1 MKENYYYYIK
11 NDKIDFYYI
20 FLIRL
25 ILKKKATVLLTIA
38 NSGINQNTNIG
49 GQFRVTQA

>member
-1 MKENYYYYIK
+1 MIK
-11 NDKIDFYYI
+11 LI
-20 FLIRL
+20 FINFFNW
-25 ILKKKATVLLTIA
+25 INNEKKSAILLTTA